1 MSLNIIQQ
9 KEPDTTKQID
19 IFIEAAAKQFQRVE
33 NQRAEIIRD
42 LAAKISELDG
52 IEKSKIA
59 RIIVRG
65 FRHQNVSINKSYI
78 YSVLGQEY
86 KNAAQSEASSQ
97 TQKELREDGFDKP
110 TKTFVNGKT
119 YNPDLVAEYSR
130 STLVRIVN
138 DQREEI
144 ISLKKRI
151 EELEQHYI
159 HFPS

>member
-1 MSLNIIQQ
+1 MSLNITQQ
-9 KEPDTTKQID
+9 KEQDTTEQVNIY
-19 IFIEAAAKQFQRVE
+19 IEVAAKQFQRVE

-52 IEKSKIA
+52 IEKSKIT

-65 FRHQNVSINKSYI
+65 FRQQNVSINKSYI

-97 TQKELREDGFDKP
+97 TARELKEDGFDKP
-110 TKTFVNGKT
+110 TKTFVNGKN
-119 YNPDLVAEYSR
+119 YDPDHVVDYSR

-151 EELEQHYI
+151 EELEQQH
-159 HFPS
+159 